1 MNEDKKAVALATIQK
16 MIGKTIESVQY
27 GDPFAG
33 GFNLMFT
40 DNTCLSVFGNDE
52 ETGIADKPF
61 DVYYNGEDVLSEWHL
76 EESDS
81 SEEEVFAK
89 RGFSD
94 FSEFMRYVTDN
105 EVGRSA

>member
-27 GDPFAG
+27 YDPFAG

-76 EESDS
+76 EEGD
-81 SEEEVFAK
+81 EEEVFTK

-94 FSEFMRYVTDN
+94 FSEFMRYVTEN
-105 EVGRSA
+105 EVKELP

>member
-1 MNEDKKAVALATIQK
+1 MTEEEKAVALATIQK
-16 MIGKTIESVQY
+16 MIGKTIESVEY
-27 GDPFAG
+27 SNPFGG

-52 ETGIADKPF
+52 PF
-61 DVYYNGEDVLSEWHL
+61 SVYYDGEDVLSEWHL
-76 EESDS
+76 EEDD
-81 SEEEVFAK
+81 EEDVFAK

-105 EVGRSA
+105 EVGGTK